1 VDIALPPAVHPWH
14 ISCSTYYIAP
24 GGLAT
29 RIGVETPKRYCILY
43 IIWRYV
49 NRDERG
55 ETMEEGK
62 KEVPVKTDRLEEQL
76 KEWGVDLEKLKL
88 RANKVRADAKT
99 EIDRE
104 IATLRAKLNE
114 AQKKLVELKT
124 AGGAASVEMRKG
136 VENAWVEMK
145 KAFENATAKFK

>member
-1 VDIALPPAVHPWH
+1 M
-14 ISCSTYYIAP
+14 AP

>member
-1 VDIALPPAVHPWH
+1 
-14 ISCSTYYIAP
+14 
-24 GGLAT
+24 
-29 RIGVETPKRYCILY
+29 
-43 IIWRYV
+43 
-49 NRDERG
+49 
-55 ETMEEGK
+55 MEEGK
-62 KEVPVKTDRLEEQL
+62 KEGPVKTERLEEQL
-76 KEWGVDLEKLKL
+76 KELGVDIEKLKL
-88 RANKVRADAKT
+88 KANKTRTDAKT

-124 AGGAASVEMRKG
+124 AGDAASVEMRRG